1 MSENQVFE
9 TFNCYPWDSDKQ
21 FQEGYQ
27 AIANTM
33 PEEKESLRLLKAKHF
48 YYSKFKQP
56 FDLKA
61 YLDYEKK
68 KALDEEALFSSIEDY
83 HYEDDEAFIKG
94 LPHII
99 YDWVEQQKE
108 GLWDIEKF
116 EFELAKTRA
125 FYYYSKVQSFDLMAY
140 FKWKT
145 KNEDAKKPV
154 CPFANLWQNK
164 GTVQNID
171 QVNDASFIVTE
182 KPRYNGPIKITLS
195 SPTTKNIFTID
206 RIRELE
212 SSFLEERTDN
222 VTSIFITA
230 TAYNDEPF
238 QTTNMIQT
246 KDTKI
251 LTCGLAYQETSTKV
265 SGADLREISLNKLAN
280 AYYSFVERCLLN
292 ENKLI
297 VSFVNGYIPLNAVYL
312 ILPPRSS
319 LRLITEHALL
329 DIKLELSHAPIPPLG
344 LIKTCKMTK
353 ELYSGLDLYLALAA
367 PTYSKLRGPELLY
380 LGLADVF
387 VSEAKLSD
395 AFDIARLMAVCPEP
409 YGSVQLALGT
419 RHTYAGPNR
428 LSVWKDQIEN
438 VFGKAESFED
448 LKNKLTVINNT
459 WSKTI
464 LDHWNTIPPVLLR
477 VIFRAVKQIDTLTFK
492 DLLALEQKLNSKWRQ
507 TENYKEWLRSKN
519 NWIEEDEGFYFQDL
533 ELPSL
538 SEDEAVV
545 YQVSAEPQQQENRPL
560 VCPVTGQVALSCPVS
575 SRQNVDL
582 MTACPI

>member
-1 MSENQVFE
+1 
-9 TFNCYPWDSDKQ
+9 
-21 FQEGYQ
+21 
-27 AIANTM
+27 
-33 PEEKESLRLLKAKHF
+33 
-48 YYSKFKQP
+48 
-56 FDLKA
+56 
-61 YLDYEKK
+61 
-68 KALDEEALFSSIEDY
+68 
-83 HYEDDEAFIKG
+83 
-94 LPHII
+94 
-99 YDWVEQQKE
+99 
-108 GLWDIEKF
+108 
-116 EFELAKTRA
+116 
-125 FYYYSKVQSFDLMAY
+125 MAY
-140 FKWKT
+140 FKWKA
-145 KNEDAKKPV
+145 KKEDAKKPV

-164 GTVQNID
+164 GTGKHTYSFKIYGILCFIVVQNID

-182 KPRYNGPIKITLS
+182 KPRHNGPIKITLS

-212 SSFLEERTDN
+212 DSFLEGRTDN

-230 TAYNDEPF
+230 TAYNDEIF
-238 QTTNMIQT
+238 QTTDTIQT

-312 ILPPRSS
+312 ILPPRS

-367 PTYSKLRGPELLY
+367 PTYSRLRGPELLY

-409 YGSVQLALGT
+409 YDSVQLALGT

-438 VFGKAESFED
+438 VFGVRKRRKEKKRKAI
-448 LKNKLTVINNT
+448 LK
-459 WSKTI
+459 S
-464 LDHWNTIPPVLLR
+464 
-477 VIFRAVKQIDTLTFK
+477 
-492 DLLALEQKLNSKWRQ
+492 
-507 TENYKEWLRSKN
+507 
-519 NWIEEDEGFYFQDL
+519 
-533 ELPSL
+533 
-538 SEDEAVV
+538 
-545 YQVSAEPQQQENRPL
+545 
-560 VCPVTGQVALSCPVS
+560 
-575 SRQNVDL
+575 
-582 MTACPI
+582 